1 MEIYK
6 AYLTISVTGC
16 GISRRKSGTSHTAD
30 PERSDANAFAYGWRP
45 RTTAG
50 TIRHP
55 EHATDGHDGRPASIG
70 LALLS

>member
-1 MEIYK
+1 M
-6 AYLTISVTGC
+6 SVTGC

-30 PERSDANAFAYGWRP
+30 SERSDANAFAYGWRS

-50 TIRHP
+50 TIRNP
-55 EHATDGHDGRPASIG
+55 KYADGHDGRPASIG